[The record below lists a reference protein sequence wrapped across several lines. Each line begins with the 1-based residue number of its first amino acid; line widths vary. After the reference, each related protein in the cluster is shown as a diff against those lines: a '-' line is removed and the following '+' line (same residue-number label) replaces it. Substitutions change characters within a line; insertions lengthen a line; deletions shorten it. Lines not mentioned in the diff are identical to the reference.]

1 MDVNILNP
9 DNLFV
14 VEFQAGKKANTTLT
28 WKKELLSK
36 FLLGISSNTAC

>member
-9 DNLFV
+9 DNLL